1 MGWMVVRSE
10 EDLAAED
17 DGTISWIGGVL
28 VPLTP
33 PACAS
38 VTGGAIVRVS
48 AVKVD
53 DKGAAGVAVGGGRVL
68 VTAVQVDS
76 D

>member
-1 MGWMVVRSE
+1 MVVRSE

-17 DGTISWIGGVL
+17 DGTIGWIGGVP

-33 PACAS
+33 PACTS
-38 VTGGAIVRVS
+38 ITGGAIIRVS
-48 AVKVD
+48 AVKIN
-53 DKGAAGVAVGGGRVL
+53 DKGAAGAAVGGGRVL